1 MNIIKPAGIWVP
13 RTKIVEVEHKAACI
27 GMKGRYMLR
36 KVNRWGQTIQET
48 PWFDNLILNAGR
60 NRMGTGAAIA
70 GAMIGTGTG
79 TPDVTETALNAQTT
93 YTTTPGTGAGVVSNN
108 SSPYENT
115 RTFVYRTALGALN
128 GNYSEVG
135 VGWASGN
142 CFSRA
147 LIVDAGGSPTT
158 IPVASDEQLD
168 IVYQLSVFPPLTDF
182 TDTVTITGVGSV
194 GVTGRAANVN
204 QTSSGGWIAG
214 ASSTITLTSSVGGAT
229 TYNGAI
235 GAITG
240 SPSSPSGGTGVAQVD
255 TYSSGSYNRTG
266 RYNWATNQGNATT
279 GIRSVFAWWDG
290 VGAAFQYEYGT
301 VIPKN
306 NTQTLVLNYSISWA
320 P

>member
-79 TPDVTETALNAQTT
+79 TPNVTETSLNAQTT
-93 YTTTPGTGAGVVSNN
+93 YTTTPGTGAGIVSNN

-115 RTFVYRTALGALN
+115 RTYVYRTALGALN

-135 VGWASGN
+135 VGWASGS

-147 LIVDAGGSPTT
+147 LIVDGGGSPTT

-168 IVYQLSVFPPLTDF
+168 IVYQLSIFPPLTDF

-194 GVTGRAANVN
+194 GVTGRAGNVN
-204 QTSSGGWIAG
+204 STTTAGWTVSASTVELGTNQSGSW
-214 ASSTITLTSSVGGAT
+214 ASSTL
-229 TYNGAI
+229 

-240 SPSSPSGGTGVAQVD
+240 GPSGTALGSASSVSNASYT
-255 TYSSGSYNRTG
+255 SGSYQRS
-266 RYNWATNQGNATT
+266 ATLTWGTSAGNNVNLD
-279 GIRSVFAWWDG
+279 GIAVWWNG
-290 VGAAFQYEYGT
+290 PGAYFQYKYGT

-306 NTQTLVLNYSISWA
+306 NTKTLALNYSISWA